1 MGFPYTIVVT
11 DFSEQ
16 PISPIF
22 KSQAVKENL
31 LGLGGP
37 WRWDWYA
44 VPKCWKLPPNLRC
57 VTLQKTRNLNC

>member
-37 WRWDWYA
+37 
-44 VPKCWKLPPNLRC
+44 
-57 VTLQKTRNLNC
+57 